1 MKEEIETIEKFFNI
15 IIEFI
20 VQYGFQ
26 VFGAIIILII
36 GAIIARWLAKVAVN
50 FCQKRKMDVTL
61 SKFLGNVVKIL
72 VLVFVVIIAMGKF
85 GISIAPFIAAL
96 GALAFGA
103 SFALQGPLS
112 NYGAG
117 LVIIITR
124 PFVVGDTVMIK
135 NVSGIVDEVTLATT
149 ILTTEDEE
157 KITIPNK
164 HIVGEIQTNSFANRV
179 VENTV
184 GISYNDD
191 PEKAIN
197 VIREA
202 LKQFSQIS
210 TEPPPLIG
218 IQEFADSSINIGM
231 RYWIPTEQYFATLYE
246 VNLAIFKALA
256 DAHVSIPF
264 PQQDVHI
271 VSQPQQK

>member
-1 MKEEIETIEKFFNI
+1 MKQEIETFEKLFNV

-20 VQYGFQ
+20 VNYGFQ
-26 VFGAIIILII
+26 VFGAIVILII
-36 GAIIARWLAKVAVN
+36 GVIIARWLAKVVIN
-50 FCQKRKMDVTL
+50 FCQKRNMDITF
-61 SKFLGNVVKIL
+61 SKFLGNIVKIL
-72 VLVFVVIIAMGKF
+72 VLVFVLIVAMGKF

-117 LVIIITR
+117 LMIIIAR
-124 PFVVGDTVMIK
+124 PFVVGDTITVK
-135 NVSGIVDEVTLATT
+135 NVSGIVEEVTLATT
-149 ILTTEDEE
+149 ILTTEDGE

-164 HIVGEIQTNSFANRV
+164 HIVGEILNNSFANRV

-197 VIREA
+197 VIKET

-210 TEPPPLIG
+210 SDPAPQIG
-218 IQEFADSSINIGM
+218 IQEFGNSSINIGM
-231 RYWIPTEQYFATLYE
+231 RYWVPTKEYFGTLYE
-246 VNLAIFKALA
+246 VNLAVYKALA
-256 DAHVSIPF
+256 AAQISIPF
-264 PQQDVHI
+264 PQQDIHI
-271 VSQPQQK
+271 ISQPQQK

>member
-1 MKEEIETIEKFFNI
+1 MQEEIQTIEKLLNV
-15 IIEFI
+15 IIEFT
-20 VQYGFQ
+20 VKYGFQ

-36 GAIIARWLAKVAVN
+36 GVIIARWLSNVMVK
-50 FCQKRKMDVTL
+50 FCQKRNMDITL
-61 SKFLGNVVKIL
+61 SKFLGNIAKIL
-72 VLVFVVIIAMGKF
+72 VLVFVAIIAMGKF

-117 LVIIITR
+117 LTIIITR
-124 PFVVGDTVMIK
+124 PFVVGDTITVK

-149 ILTTEDEE
+149 ILTTEDGE

-164 HIVGEIQTNSFANRV
+164 HIVGEILNNSFANRV

-197 VIREA
+197 VIKET
-202 LKQFSQIS
+202 LKQFHQIS
-210 TEPPPLIG
+210 SEPPPQIG
-218 IQEFADSSINIGM
+218 IQEFADSSINVGM
-231 RYWIPTEQYFATLYE
+231 RYWIPTNQYFAILYE
-246 VNLAIFKALA
+246 VNLAVYKALA
-256 DAHVSIPF
+256 AAEISIPF
-264 PQQDVHI
+264 PQQDIHI
-271 VSQPQQK
+271 ISRPQQK

>member
-1 MKEEIETIEKFFNI
+1 M
-15 IIEFI
+15 
-20 VQYGFQ
+20 
-26 VFGAIIILII
+26 
-36 GAIIARWLAKVAVN
+36 
-50 FCQKRKMDVTL
+50 
-61 SKFLGNVVKIL
+61 GNVVKIL
-72 VLVFVVIIAMGKF
+72 VLVFVIIIAMGKF

-117 LVIIITR
+117 LTIIITR
-124 PFVVGDTVMIK
+124 PFVVGDTLTVK
-135 NVSGIVDEVTLATT
+135 NVSGIVDEVTLAAT
-149 ILTTEDEE
+149 ILTTEDGE

-164 HIVGEIQTNSFANRV
+164 HIVGEILNNSFANRV

-191 PEKAIN
+191 PEKAITIIN
-197 VIREA
+197 ET
-202 LKQFSQIS
+202 LKQFPQIS
-210 TEPPPLIG
+210 SEPPPQIG

-231 RYWIPTEQYFATLYE
+231 RYWIPTKQYFGTLYE
-246 VNLAIFKALA
+246 VNLAVYKGLA
-256 DAHVSIPF
+256 EAQISIPF

-271 VSQPQQK
+271 ISQTQQE

>member
-1 MKEEIETIEKFFNI
+1 MKQEIETIEKLFNV
-15 IIEFI
+15 IIEFT
-20 VQYGFQ
+20 VKYGFQ
-26 VFGAIIILII
+26 VFGAIVILII
-36 GAIIARWLAKVAVN
+36 GVIIARWLAKVVVN
-50 FCQKRKMDVTL
+50 FCQKRNMDITF
-61 SKFLGNVVKIL
+61 SKFLGNVAKIV
-72 VLVFVVIIAMGKF
+72 VLVFVLIVAMGKF

-117 LVIIITR
+117 LTIMITR
-124 PFVVGDTVMIK
+124 PFAVGDTILVK

-149 ILTTEDEE
+149 ILTTEDDE

-164 HIVGEIQTNSFANRV
+164 HIVGEILTNSFANRI

-197 VIREA
+197 VVKET
-202 LKQFSQIS
+202 LKQFAQIS
-210 TEPPPLIG
+210 SEPAPQIG
-218 IQEFADSSINIGM
+218 IQEFADSSINIGT
-231 RYWIPTEQYFATLYE
+231 RYWIPTKQYFGTLYE
-246 VNLAIFKALA
+246 VNLAVYKALA
-256 DAHVSIPF
+256 AAEISIPF
-264 PQQDVHI
+264 PQQDIHI
-271 VSQPQQK
+271 ISQPQQK

>member
-1 MKEEIETIEKFFNI
+1 MQEEIETIEKLFNV

-20 VQYGFQ
+20 VKYGFQ

-36 GAIIARWLAKVAVN
+36 GVLIARWLAKVVVG
-50 FCQKRKMDVTL
+50 FCQKRNMDITL
-61 SKFLGNVVKIL
+61 SKFMGNVVKIL
-72 VLVFVVIIAMGKF
+72 VLVFVIIIAMGKF

-124 PFVVGDTVMIK
+124 PFVVGDTITVK
-135 NVSGIVDEVTLATT
+135 GVSGIVDEVTLATT

-184 GISYNDD
+184 GISYKDD

-197 VIREA
+197 VIRET

-210 TEPPPLIG
+210 SEPPPQIG

-231 RYWIPTEQYFATLYE
+231 RYWIPTKQYFATLYE
-246 VNLAIFKALA
+246 VNLAVFKALA
-256 DAHVSIPF
+256 EAHISIPF

-271 VSQPQQK
+271 ISQPQQK

>member
-1 MKEEIETIEKFFNI
+1 MGQEIETIQKLFNVV
-15 IIEFI
+15 IEFT
-20 VQYGFQ
+20 VKYGFQ

-36 GAIIARWLAKVAVN
+36 GVVIARWLSKIMVN
-50 FCQKRKMDVTL
+50 FCQKRNMDITL
-61 SKFLGNVVKIL
+61 SQFLGNITKIL
-72 VLVFVVIIAMGKF
+72 IMVFVVIIAMAKF

-117 LVIIITR
+117 LTIIITR
-124 PFVVGDTVMIK
+124 PFVVGDTITVK

-149 ILTTEDEE
+149 ILSTEDGE

-164 HIVGEIQTNSFANRV
+164 HIVGEILNNSFANRV

-191 PEKAIN
+191 PEKA
-197 VIREA
+197 VIVIKET
-202 LKQFSQIS
+202 LKQFTQIS
-210 TEPPPLIG
+210 SDPPPQIG

-231 RYWIPTEQYFATLYE
+231 RYWIPTKEYFGTLYE
-246 VNLAIFKALA
+246 VNLAVYKALA
-256 DAHVSIPF
+256 AAKISIPF
-264 PQQDVHI
+264 PQQDIHI
-271 VSQPQQK
+271 ISQPKQI

>member
-15 IIEFI
+15 IIEFV

-117 LVIIITR
+117 LVIIVTR
-124 PFVVGDTVMIK
+124 PFVVGDTVMVK

-164 HIVGEIQTNSFANRV
+164 HIVGEILTNSFANRV

-191 PEKAIN
+191 PEKAVS
-197 VIREA
+197 VIRET

-210 TEPPPLIG
+210 SEPPPQIG

-231 RYWIPTEQYFATLYE
+231 RYWIPTKKYFSTLYE
-246 VNLAIFKALA
+246 VNMAVYKALA
-256 DAHVSIPF
+256 EARITIPF

-271 VSQPQQK
+271 ISRSQ

>member
-1 MKEEIETIEKFFNI
+1 MKEDIETIEKLFNI

-26 VFGAIIILII
+26 VFGAIVILII
-36 GAIIARWLAKVAVN
+36 GAIIARWLTKLVIN
-50 FCQKRKMDVTL
+50 FCQKRKMDITL

-124 PFVVGDTVMIK
+124 PFVVGDTIMVK
-135 NVSGIVDEVTLATT
+135 NVNGIVEEVTLATT
-149 ILTTEDEE
+149 ILTTEDGE

-164 HIVGEIQTNSFANRV
+164 HVVGEILTNSFANRV

-191 PEKAIN
+191 PEKVIK
-197 VIREA
+197 VIRET

-210 TEPPPLIG
+210 SEPAPQIG

-231 RYWIPTEQYFATLYE
+231 RYWIPTRQYFSTLYE
-246 VNLAIFKALA
+246 VNLAVFKALA
-256 DAHVSIPF
+256 DAQITIPF

-271 VSQPQQK
+271 ISQPQ